1 MKVTNTSLLKEIS
14 LCYCL
19 QMFHLNQEQFR
30 KLGIYEGISLLILL
44 FIAMPLKYIFGFPLA
59 VRIVG
64 SIHGTLFTLYIVAGF
79 FYAKNNLWSYGKLLF
94 AYVVSTIPFGA
105 FIFDKKLFP
114 KK

>member
-1 MKVTNTSLLKEIS
+1 MLNI
-14 LCYCL
+14 
-19 QMFHLNQEQFR
+19 NQEQFR
-30 KLGIYEGISLLILL
+30 KLGIYEGISLLVLL
-44 FIAMPLKYIFGFPLA
+44 FIAMPLKYLFDLPLA

-64 SIHGTLFTLYIVAGF
+64 SLHGGLFTLYIVCGVIF
-79 FYAKNNLWSYGKLLF
+79 AKNNNWSFFKLIF